1 MIIYKRNANK
11 KNLFFKFSIY
21 KYLIIIIFFYLTSK
35 INNKN
40 KPNIIFISKVN
51 NYNINFTGSLL
62 FNNNNNIFFNLT
74 SINYYFSYYYNQVE
88 LKYCFCFYDQENNLI
103 FPSDLSLY
111 YNLHFFC
118 ILKSNNIN
126 LQSVSNIHQNKYF
139 CCLEYFELNNPTLL
153 EVKICENDKCTS
165 INISDFF
172 QLNFNHFQFLNN
184 KIFNCSY
191 IKKQHFLLTQ
201 NIFKS
206 YKKHLLEKSY
216 ISQPICS
223 IKANAITKKNIW
235 YFKNINNHYFCFCA
249 GNKCPYNQNFDD
261 CKYYFYLYIINNNKD
276 IYNKS
281 NYLLADFLNSNIAP
295 GDAFFVFREMTKQ
308 NLTAFYLTERKD
320 IYLEYYDN
328 KLKFQKIIPIVN
340 NQYTITGHI
349 LEKYLTLFLSL
360 KAVISGS
367 EFISKENIFYII
379 DYITFICIGHGVNYF
394 KPFLYEDY
402 YGCKRYDKII
412 LPSEIVISIAKN
424 YGWKEKN
431 ILKIGLPKW
440 DLFYNFSLSKEYKT
454 REKCIFMMFTWRKI
468 KEGKEISQNYFNN
481 IKKIL
486 LDSKLKKILN
496 IKNITLYVSLHHNLL
511 NKQKLLKGKINAK
524 YINQEDIFSCLM
536 KCDLII
542 SDFSSVIFD
551 LMYRNK
557 PFIIFI
563 PDSDDKKI
571 NEIYDQDYINVI
583 NGFKN
588 NSIKFENIYLNS
600 EDTIKKIIY
609 YIENDF
615 HLDLKLR
622 ILYKKFNFNYTNSIN
637 SFIKYLKSLV

>member
-1 MIIYKRNANK
+1 MQIR

-21 KYLIIIIFFYLTSK
+21 KYLFIIIFFYITSK

-40 KPNIIFISKVN
+40 HPKIDSFRKVN
-51 NYNINFTGSLL
+51 NYNINFTRT
-62 FNNNNNIFFNLT
+62 FHFKNNNILFNLT
-74 SINYYFSYYYNQVE
+74 SINYHFSYYYNQVE
-88 LKYCFCFYDQENNLI
+88 LEYCFLFSDKENNLI

-111 YNLHFFC
+111 YNLHSFC
-118 ILKSNNIN
+118 ILKSNNFH
-126 LQSVSNIHQNKYF
+126 LQSISNIYQNKYF
-139 CCLEYFELNNPTLL
+139 CCLEYYKLNSPALF
-153 EVKICENDKCTS
+153 EVKICENDKCIS
-165 INISDFF
+165 INISDYFTF
-172 QLNFNHFQFLNN
+172 DFNHLQSLNN
-184 KIFNCSY
+184 KIFNCNY
-191 IKKQHFLLTQ
+191 IKKQHTLSSI

-223 IKANAITKKNIW
+223 IKANAITTKNIW
-235 YFKNINNHYFCFCA
+235 YFKNINNHYFCFCD
-249 GNKCPYNQNFDD
+249 GNKCPSDQNFDD
-261 CKYYFYLYIINNNKD
+261 CKYYFYLYIINNNKN

-281 NYLLADFLNSNIAP
+281 NYLLADFLYSNRAP
-295 GDAFFVFREMTKQ
+295 GDAFFVFREMIKQ

-340 NQYTITGHI
+340 KQYKITGYI
-349 LEKYLTLFLSL
+349 LEKYISLFLKL

-367 EFISKENIFYII
+367 EFFSKENIFYII
-379 DYITFICIGHGVNYF
+379 DYITFICMGHGVNYF

-412 LPSEIVISIAKN
+412 LPSEKVISIAKN
-424 YGWKEKN
+424 YGWEEKN

-440 DLFYNFSLSKEYKT
+440 DLFYNFSLSKEYKE
-454 REKCIFMMFTWRKI
+454 REKCIFMMFTWRSLNK
-468 KEGKEISQNYFNN
+468 GKQISPNYFNN

-486 LDSKLKKILN
+486 YDSTLKKILN

-511 NKQKLLKGKINAK
+511 NKQKIIKGKINAK

-551 LMYRNK
+551 LMFRNK

-563 PDSDDKKI
+563 PDSDDK
-571 NEIYDQDYINVI
+571 NIYKLYDKDYINVI

-588 NSIKFENIYLNS
+588 NSIKFENTFLNYK
-600 EDTIKKIIY
+600 DAIKKIIY
-609 YIENDF
+609 YIEIDF
-615 HLDLKLR
+615 SLDLKLK
-622 ILYKKFNFNYTNSIN
+622 ILYKQFNFNYTNSIN
-637 SFIKYLKSLV
+637 YFIQYLKSLA